1 MKKSLLLGLLALS
14 STIFAAVTNNVDVT
28 ANLIR
33 PVEIN
38 AQTSTAQ
45 HSLSTTFTGEYSFPD
60 TVLEITGNPGSAV
73 RISAPQSLVL
83 TKAATAGG
91 GDARVSG
98 VRTTTVTATFDFG
111 ADSTGTV
118 STNGTTATAT
128 QVLPT
133 GGRTQTSLVLKGRT
147 NPEATLAAGTYSGTI
162 SIEANYN

>member
-33 PVEIN
+33 TVEIN

-45 HSLSTTFTGEYSFPD
+45 HSLSTTFTGEYSFPN
-60 TVLEITGNPGSAV
+60 TTLEITGNPGSSV
-73 RISAPQSLVL
+73 IISAPQSLTL
-83 TKAATAGG
+83 TKAAGSGVGAG
-91 GDARVSG
+91 SG
-98 VRTTTVTATFDFG
+98 VRTTTVTATFDLG
-111 ADSTGTV
+111 TDSAGTV

-133 GGRTQTSLVLKGRT
+133 SGNAQASLVLKGST
-147 NPEATLAAGTYSGTI
+147 NPEATLAAGTYSGSI

>member
-33 PVEIN
+33 TVEIN

-45 HSLSTTFTGEYSFPD
+45 HSLSTTFTGEYSFPN
-60 TVLEITGNPGSAV
+60 TTLEITGNPGSSV
-73 RISAPQSLVL
+73 IISAPQSLTL
-83 TKAATAGG
+83 TKAAG
-91 GDARVSG
+91 SG
-98 VRTTTVTATFDFG
+98 VRTTTVTATFDLG
-111 ADSTGTV
+111 TDSAGTV

-133 GGRTQTSLVLKGRT
+133 SGNAQASLVLKGST
-147 NPEATLAAGTYSGTI
+147 NPEATLAAGTYSGSI

>member
-33 PVEIN
+33 PVEIS

-45 HSLSTTFTGEYSFPD
+45 YSLSTTFTGEYSFPN
-60 TVLEITGNPGSAV
+60 TTLEITGNPGSAV
-73 RISAPQSLVL
+73 MISAPQSLTL
-83 TKAATAGG
+83 TKAATTGAGVG
-91 GDARVSG
+91 SG

-133 GGRTQTSLVLKGRT
+133 SGRTQTSLVLKGST

-162 SIEANYN
+162 NIQADYN

>member
-33 PVEIN
+33 PVEIS

-45 HSLSTTFTGEYSFPD
+45 HSLSTTFTGEYSFPN
-60 TVLEITGNPGSAV
+60 TTLEITGNPGSAV
-73 RISAPQSLVL
+73 MISAPQSLTL
-83 TKAATAGG
+83 TKAATTGAGVG
-91 GDARVSG
+91 SG
-98 VRTTTVTATFDFG
+98 VRTTTVTATFDLG

-133 GGRTQTSLVLKGRT
+133 SGNAQASLVLKGST
-147 NPEATLAAGTYSGTI
+147 NPEATLAAGTYSGSI

>member
-33 PVEIN
+33 PVEII
-38 AQTSTAQ
+38 AQTSTVQ
-45 HSLSTTFTGEYSFPD
+45 HSLSTTFTGEYSFPN
-60 TVLEITGNPGSAV
+60 TTLEITGNPGSAV
-73 RISAPQSLVL
+73 TITAPQTLTL
-83 TKAATAGG
+83 TKAAGTGVGAG
-91 GDARVSG
+91 SG
-98 VRTTTVTATFDFG
+98 VRTTTATATFDFG
-111 ADSTGTV
+111 TDSTGTV

-133 GGRTQTSLVLKGRT
+133 SGRTQTSLVIKGST
-147 NPEATLAAGTYSGTI
+147 NPEATLAAGTYTGSI

>member
-33 PVEIN
+33 AVEITP
-38 AQTSTAQ
+38 QTSTAQ
-45 HSLSTTFTGEYSFPD
+45 HSLSTTFTGEYSFPN
-60 TVLEITGNPGSAV
+60 TTLEITGNPGSSV
-73 RISAPQSLVL
+73 IISAPQTLTL
-83 TKAATAGG
+83 TKAATTGAGG
-91 GDARVSG
+91 VSG
-98 VRTTTVTATFDFG
+98 VRTTTVTATFDLG

-128 QVLPT
+128 QILPT
-133 GGRTQTSLVLKGRT
+133 GGRMQTSLVLKGST
-147 NPEATLAAGTYSGTI
+147 NPGATLAAGTYSGTI

>member
-45 HSLSTTFTGEYSFPD
+45 YSLSTTFTGEYSFPN
-60 TVLEITGNPGSAV
+60 TTLEITGNPGSAV
-73 RISAPQSLVL
+73 TISAPQSLVL
-83 TKAATAGG
+83 TKAATTGG
-91 GDARVSG
+91 GEGRA
-98 VRTTTVTATFDFG
+98 RTTTVTATFDFG
-111 ADSTGTV
+111 ADSTGRV

-133 GGRTQTSLVLKGRT
+133 SGRTQTSLVLKGST

>member
-33 PVEIN
+33 PVEIS

-45 HSLSTTFTGEYSFPD
+45 HSISTTHTGEYSFPN
-60 TVLEITGNPGSAV
+60 TTLEITGNPGSTV
-73 RISAPQSLVL
+73 VISAPQSIILGRDVI
-83 TKAATAGG
+83 T
-91 GDARVSG
+91 SG
-98 VRTTTVTATFDFG
+98 VVNVGTRTTTVTATFDFG
-111 ADSTGTV
+111 ADSAGTV

-133 GGRTQTSLVLKGRT
+133 GGRTQTSLVLKGST
-147 NPEATLAAGTYSGTI
+147 NPEATLTAGTYRGVI
-162 SIEANYN
+162 NIEANYN